1 MKRIHIFDVDHTITR
16 HATGRLYV
24 KTAISMKQAKWTV
37 MPELSFI
44 YLRYRSGLL
53 KPSHIDH
60 DMPKL
65 KGISRATFED
75 IAEKCFVEKI
85 KPDIYKDAEAYIRQ
99 LNDEDT
105 ILGLATSSFD
115 IIVRPLADYLGI
127 PHVLASS
134 VEFVDGIC
142 TGRFLETPVF
152 SDGKKDK
159 VLSFLAGLSIPPE
172 NCHFYSDSIYD
183 KPLMESI
190 GTPVAVNPELKL
202 ARYARKKNWTVLR
215 WA

>member
-1 MKRIHIFDVDHTITR
+1 MKQIHIFDVDHTITR
-16 HATGRLYV
+16 HSTGHLYV
-24 KTAISMKQAKWTV
+24 KTAISLKKAHWTV

-65 KGISRATFED
+65 EGISRTTLVE
-75 IAEKCFVEKI
+75 IADQCFIEQI
-85 KPDIYKDAEAYIRQ
+85 KPDIFEDAYKYISELRKEGVD
-99 LNDEDT
+99 LA
-105 ILGLATSSFD
+105 LATSSFD
-115 IIVRPLADYLGI
+115 IIVQPLAEYLGI

-134 VEFVDGIC
+134 VEFVDGLC

-152 SDGKKDK
+152 SEEKRNK
-159 VLSFLAGLSIPPE
+159 VLDFLSGLSISPE

-183 KPLMESI
+183 KPLMEAV
-190 GTPVAVNPELKL
+190 GTPVVVNPDFMLS
-202 ARYARKKNWTVLR
+202 RHARKVDWPILKWN
-215 WA
+215 